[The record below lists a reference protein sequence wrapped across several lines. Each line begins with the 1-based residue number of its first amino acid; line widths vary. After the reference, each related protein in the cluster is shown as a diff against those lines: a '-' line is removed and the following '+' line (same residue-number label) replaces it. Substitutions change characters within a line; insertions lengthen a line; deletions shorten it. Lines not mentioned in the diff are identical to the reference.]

1 MEQRESLAVQILFCL
16 RQAKRYLWDQGTLQ
30 MLSFNFIAVLTTVL
44 LLLRSLTL
52 GQRYTK
58 RERKFYKLDGKSLL
72 GNVTAVRKVKDI
84 LDCSFLCLKYGPFA
98 CLSYN
103 FERSNDNG
111 FHSCELSS
119 SERYLEPHK
128 IQERNSYDYY
138 GTTTEVCC

>member
-1 MEQRESLAVQILFCL
+1 MKQRESLAVQILL

-30 MLSFNFIAVLTTVL
+30 MLSFNFIAVLTTAL
-44 LLLRSLTL
+44 LLLRFLTL

-58 RERKFYKLDGKSLL
+58 RERKLYKLDGKSLL

-128 IQERNSYDYY
+128 MQERNSYDYY
-138 GTTTEVCC
+138 GTTTEV